1 MPIKYRDN
9 ECYTPKWI
17 FDKLQIEFDLDVASS
32 DSPYVQVPTKHKY
45 TLADDA
51 LVQPWFGRVW
61 MNPPFSKV
69 TPWIDKWIDHNNGL
83 CLVSLASNGKWIN
96 KLWDSDAACLYLP
109 SNISFIGASGLEVK
123 MRWRSAI
130 FALGSDNIAALRNLG
145 KVKL

>member
-17 FDKLQIEFDLDVASS
+17 FDKLDLEFDLDVASS
-32 DSPYVQVPTKHKY
+32 NSPLIQVPTKHRY
-45 TLADDA
+45 TIDDDA
-51 LVQPWFGRVW
+51 LIKPWFGRVW

-83 CLVSLASNGKWIN
+83 CLVSLASNGKWMN
-96 KLWDSDAACLYLP
+96 KLWESDAACLYLP
-109 SNISFIGASGLEVK
+109 ANIAFIGASGLEVK

-130 FALGSDNIAALRNLG
+130 YALGDDNIKALSNLG
-145 KVKL
+145 KVKQ

>member
-17 FDKLQIEFDLDVASS
+17 FDKLGLDFDLDVASS
-32 DSPYVQVPTKHKY
+32 DSPLITVPTKNKY
-45 TLADDA
+45 TLNDDA
-51 LVQPWFGRVW
+51 LSQTWFGRVW

-96 KLWDSDAACLYLP
+96 KLWDSNAGCLYLP
-109 SNISFIGASGLEVK
+109 SNIAFIGASGLEVK

-130 FALGSDNIAALRNLG
+130 FALGNDNIAALRNLG
-145 KVKL
+145 KVKV